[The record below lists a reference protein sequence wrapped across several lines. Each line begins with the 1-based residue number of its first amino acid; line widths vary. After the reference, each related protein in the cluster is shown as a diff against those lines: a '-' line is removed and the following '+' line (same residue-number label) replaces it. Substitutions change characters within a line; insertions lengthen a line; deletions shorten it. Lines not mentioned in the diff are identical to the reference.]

1 MNHRSIIRKYGHG
14 LARAIETEQEFEVCL
29 KQLQVL
35 AGLMASE
42 EKINFALTSAF
53 IPTSQKMRIMAEL
66 LERLKFNPKISAF
79 LTLLTENERLG
90 LIQEFVAILPDIW
103 AEEKGIETFEVSSA
117 VELTEEEKN
126 RLKETLEKLEKKPAR
141 LLFSLKPEIIGG
153 LLIKKGNVYYDVS
166 IKGSLLK
173 LKEIISQG

>member
-1 MNHRSIIRKYGHG
+1 
-14 LARAIETEQEFEVCL
+14 
-29 KQLQVL
+29 
-35 AGLMASE
+35 
-42 EKINFALTSAF
+42 
-53 IPTSQKMRIMAEL
+53 
-66 LERLKFNPKISAF
+66 
-79 LTLLTENERLG
+79 
-90 LIQEFVAILPDIW
+90 VAILPDIW